1 MGAPMNSEGP
11 CRLRVELSSTAG
23 TILALMLLL
32 APVPGL
38 AIDPDKRF
46 DDYVKDTWSIE
57 EGLPQITA
65 LAIEQDDKGYL
76 WIGTQAGIARFD
88 GVSFDSYSPD
98 NTPALPGLFTQDL
111 FLDSKHRLWI
121 ATYKGV
127 AWQKD
132 GEFVSVPYRGLS
144 GDEVAI
150 DARSIIELPDGRI
163 IVGASDGL
171 FELHEGEL
179 IEIWPGRDTSAFS
192 LLLHEGKL
200 LVGST
205 GKVMS
210 IAPGGSISDAPL
222 PDREALVNHLAYA
235 NGRLWAG
242 SSRGLFYN
250 NEATGNWQR
259 YDQHTNL
266 AEQPIDAVFEDSDR
280 NLWIATQQGLA
291 RLRDNVVVEFIPDN
305 EPVAHRNI
313 RTIFEDRE
321 RNLWLGSQWQ
331 GIARLWNGW
340 TRRLDAQDGLQD
352 PVVWSVAR
360 GREGELWVGS
370 NEGLSR
376 YSNGRFAV
384 VIPGDEL
391 PHPNAYT
398 LLDDGKRL
406 WVGTRTGLVWYRDGR
421 SWMPEIFSPMA
432 TVQVSGV
439 VRDSAGNYWIASYNG
454 LYRYREET
462 SELKHFG
469 RAEGMN
475 ENRIRVVYETREGQ
489 LLVGTH
495 GGLHEVLDER
505 VRRIGKDV
513 GLPENLD
520 VTSITQLSDG
530 SLVIGTLSES
540 LFHYDGGHWHEF
552 THRDGL
558 PVNSPFFLAEDENG
572 YLWVAGIRGLFRVP
586 IDDFRNYT
594 LGRIDKLRGEMIL
607 SERGDVRGAQKAYCC
622 NGAGNAKGFLEDG
635 TLWLPT
641 RGGVVA
647 VDTDGIV
654 KNKVPPRLHVERVH
668 YQGTS
673 LRTTDG
679 VMQLPASARDIAI
692 EFTALSF
699 QQPRSVVLRYRLRGY
714 NDTWQMLED
723 GARRSATYTNLPA
736 GDYVFEVAGTN
747 NANVWASDNAEF
759 AFRIAPHYWE
769 TMWFRLLLLAGLLLL
784 IYFGYRFQLRNL
796 TAQRA
801 RLEKTVR
808 RRTEELRLANNQLRD
823 AVQTDSLTGLHNRR
837 FIQKQLPGDLAFY
850 ERNVNEPQHT
860 KNMLVFALVDI
871 DHLRRIN
878 EDHGPHV
885 GDAVLRQFGKLLGQ
899 YTRAGDYIVRWEGE
913 KFLLVFRPMEAGVFE
928 GIAERMR
935 TAVQN
940 HEFNVE
946 GSGKLH
952 ITASLGFMEMPL
964 DPLER
969 EPLQWEDFIE
979 LAEHALYYVKRTGR
993 NGWATL
999 RPTETTRRETLL
1011 DEVRLHLQ
1019 ALVDNGDLRI
1029 ASNHGR
1035 QAPS

>member
-1 MGAPMNSEGP
+1 MSSEGL
-11 CRLRVELSSTAG
+11 CRHGVELSSGAG
-23 TILALMLLL
+23 KILALMLLWLPGPAL
-32 APVPGL
+32 AV
-38 AIDPDKRF
+38 DPDKPF

-65 LAIEQDDKGYL
+65 LAIEQDEKGYL
-76 WIGTQAGIARFD
+76 WVGTQAGIARFD
-88 GVSFDSYSPD
+88 GVSFDSFSPD

-111 FLDSKHRLWI
+111 FLDSSNRLWI

-127 AWQKD
+127 AWQRD
-132 GEFVSVPYRGLS
+132 GEFVRVPYRVLS
-144 GDEVAI
+144 GEETTI
-150 DARSIIELPDGRI
+150 DARSVIELPDERI
-163 IVGASDGL
+163 IVGTTNGL
-171 FELHEGEL
+171 FELHDGEL
-179 IEIWPGRDTSAFS
+179 IRIWPGNESAAFS
-192 LLLHEGKL
+192 LLLHEGNL
-200 LVGST
+200 LAGST
-205 GKVMS
+205 GKVLS
-210 IAPGGSISDAPL
+210 IAPSDSISSQPL
-222 PDREALVNHLAYA
+222 PDPEALVNHLAYA
-235 NGRLWAG
+235 HGRLWAG
-242 SSRGLFYN
+242 SSRGLFYKN
-250 NEATGNWQR
+250 AATGQWQR
-259 YDQHTNL
+259 YEKHAVL

-291 RLRDNVVVEFIPDN
+291 RMHDDNVVEFVPDDQ
-305 EPVAHRNI
+305 PVAHRNI

-331 GIARLWNGW
+331 GIARIWNGW
-340 TRRLDAQDGLQD
+340 TRRLDGQDGLQD

-360 GREGELWVGS
+360 GAEGELWVGS

-376 YSNGRFAV
+376 YMDGEFTVA
-384 VIPGDEL
+384 IPGDEL

-421 SWMPEIFSPMA
+421 SWMPEIFAPMA

-439 VRDSAGNYWIASYNG
+439 VQDSAGDYWIATYNG

-462 SELKHFG
+462 NELKHFG
-469 RAEGMN
+469 RREGLT
-475 ENRIRVVYETREGQ
+475 ENQIRVIYETRQGQ

-505 VRRIGKDV
+505 VRRIGEDV
-513 GLPENLD
+513 GLSENLD
-520 VTSITQLSDG
+520 VTSITQLSDD

-572 YLWVAGIRGLFRVP
+572 FLWVAGIRGLFRVP
-586 IDDFRNYT
+586 VSDLRDYSF
-594 LGRIDKLRGEMIL
+594 GRIDKLRGEMIL

-622 NGAGNAKGFLEDG
+622 NGAGNAKGFIEND

-654 KNKVPPRLHVERVH
+654 KNTVPPRLHVERLH
-668 YQGTS
+668 FKDTS
-673 LRTTDG
+673 RRATDE
-679 VMQLPASARDIAI
+679 VMKLPADARDLSI
-692 EFTALSF
+692 EFTALSY
-699 QQPRSVVLRYRLRGY
+699 QQPRSVVIRYRLLGY
-714 NDTWQMLED
+714 NDEWQVLED
-723 GARRSATYTNLPA
+723 GARRLANYTNLPA

-747 NANVWASDNAEF
+747 NANVWASDNAEL
-759 AFRIAPHYWE
+759 AFTIAPRYWE
-769 TMWFRLLLLAGLLLL
+769 TLWFRLLVLATLLLL
-784 IYFGYRFQLRNL
+784 IYLGYRVQLHNL

-837 FIQKQLPGDLAFY
+837 FIHKQLPGDLAFY
-850 ERNVNEPQHT
+850 ERNISEPQHT
-860 KNMLVFALVDI
+860 KDMLVFALADI

-885 GDAVLRQFGKLLGQ
+885 GDAILRQFGKLLSQ

-913 KFLLVFRPMEAGVFE
+913 KFLLVFRPMESGVFDR
-928 GIAERMR
+928 IAERMR

-940 HEFNVE
+940 HDFNIE

-969 EPLQWEDFIE
+969 DPLQWEDFIE
-979 LAEHALYYVKRTGR
+979 LADHALYYVKSSGR

-999 RPTETTRRETLL
+999 RPTDTTRRDTLV

-1019 ALVDNGDLRI
+1019 ALVDNGDLKI
-1029 ASNHGR
+1029 ASSHGR